1 MPALICSLCAAPL
14 PPPNDANRTVG
25 CAYCGATNGVPGAAA
40 QGSAFDSARWLRAI
54 EAFKA
59 ATSKGGTPYQALV
72 VTAREQ
78 LGAMGETDT
87 LARVVLAMA
96 NDFDAANGTSV
107 AKDPMA
113 MSRLIEG
120 YARAIEGIR
129 AAQKHTIE
137 LSFFASNKN
146 GPLNFSRALTAADV
160 EALAARD
167 PNAAPAKKKW
177 WPFG

>member
-25 CAYCGATNGVPGAAA
+25 CAYCGATNGVPGN
-40 QGSAFDSARWLRAI
+40 GTAFDSARWLKAI

-59 ATSKGGTPYQALV
+59 ASSSGATPYQALV
-72 VTAREQ
+72 ATAREQ
-78 LGAMGETDT
+78 LGPLGETDT

-96 NDFDAANGTSV
+96 NDFDVANGTSV

-129 AAQKHTIE
+129 AAQKHTLE
-137 LSFFASNKN
+137 LSFFAATKN
-146 GPLNFSRALTAADV
+146 GPVNFSRALTAT
-160 EALAARD
+160 EIEQLAARE
-167 PNAAPAKKKW
+167 PNAAPPKKKW